1 VIAIINYDMGN
12 LKSVSKA
19 LEKVG
24 AKVVVTRDIKQ
35 IKKASKI
42 VLPGVGAYTRCMENL
57 TRYGLVDVIKEEIK
71 SGKWFL
77 GICLGLQLLFE
88 ESEEFGPTKGLGL
101 LKGSVK
107 RFPVGAPLAAP
118 LGVPH
123 IRAQQ
128 AAPLPKIP
136 MIGWN
141 QIKKTRADLKLFRD
155 VPDETYFY
163 FVHSYFVSP
172 KDKDVVA
179 TTTDYEGSFCSS
191 VQKDHVLA
199 CQFHPEKSQKW
210 GLKVLEN
217 FVGL

>member
-1 VIAIINYDMGN
+1 
-12 LKSVSKA
+12 
-19 LEKVG
+19 
-24 AKVVVTRDIKQ
+24 
-35 IKKASKI
+35 
-42 VLPGVGAYTRCMENL
+42 
-57 TRYGLVDVIKEEIK
+57 
-71 SGKWFL
+71 
-77 GICLGLQLLFE
+77 
-88 ESEEFGPTKGLGL
+88 
-101 LKGSVK
+101 
-107 RFPVGAPLAAP
+107 
-118 LGVPH
+118 
-123 IRAQQ
+123 
-128 AAPLPKIP
+128 

-191 VQKDHVLA
+191 VQKDNVLA

-217 FVGL
+217 FVEL